1 MGRFER
7 HVFVCTNE
15 RPQGHPKGC
24 CKDKGG
30 EEVRD
35 RLKAELRGRGLAGA
49 VRANTAGCLDA
60 CQYGVSMVIYPE
72 GIWYGGVT
80 PDDVAEITE
89 KTILNGHV
97 IDRLLIKDRR
107 FVPERIQYPI
117 IPVPAKKA

>member
-24 CKDKGG
+24 CKEKGG

-35 RLKAELRGRGLAGA
+35 RLKAELLGRGLAGA

-80 PDDVAEITE
+80 PDDVAEIIE
-89 KTILNGHV
+89 KTLLNGHV

-107 FVPERIQYPI
+107 FAPERSQYPI